1 MSDTPVVVY
10 LAGSGRSG
18 STLLERA
25 LGEQPGFVNVGEL
38 IDLFRRVAPRDELCG
53 CGEPF
58 SDCKFWSAVG
68 ERTHGGWT
76 PGQLAATRRL
86 QSQVAR
92 QRQLPRLLAPRLAG
106 PEFTAALDRYGG
118 TYRGLYQAIAA
129 QAGAD
134 CVVDASKWPAQALAL
149 FRAGL
154 DVRVIHLVRDSRGVA
169 YSLSR
174 QHVTRPH
181 AVHETDEMWHVP
193 PASAAAR
200 WLACQSEA
208 DLLRGCGMR
217 VTRLRYED
225 FVARPAAS
233 VTSALRALGLPP
245 APGGLAH
252 IADGQLSL
260 GRTHGLS
267 GNPSRFSDGDV
278 RLRPDEAWRTGM
290 SRRDRAVVTAITLP
304 QLLRHRA
311 GWPAVRSLPGVSGG
325 PPPEGGDWPLV
336 SVIVPTR
343 GRPELVRASIA
354 GVNAQDYQGE
364 IEIIVVHDQEPPDQ
378 RLTSLAAARRS
389 VSVLAN
395 SRAAGLAGA
404 RNTGVAAAAGE
415 LIAGCDDDDVW
426 HPDKLRLQVAMLRAD
441 PGLLAV
447 GSGLRLCL
455 PGGRSV
461 DWPARAETVSYR
473 TLLRSRV
480 KELHSSTLVM
490 RREAFALAGSYDEDL
505 PGGFGEDYDWV
516 LRLARAG
523 RVGAVTAPLADVRK
537 DDGSWYADRT
547 LGTVAGLEYLL
558 AKHQD
563 IAASRRGHARVLG
576 QIALAHS
583 MHGDRRAALS
593 QAGQVLRRW
602 PASPHGWLALGHVAT
617 GMDPARLRRLVR
629 RLGRG
634 RGVG

>member
-1 MSDTPVVVY
+1 MTSSPVVVY

-25 LGEQPGFVNVGEL
+25 LGQQPRFVNVGEL
-38 IDLFRRVAPRDELCG
+38 IDLFSRVAPRDELCG

-58 SDCKFWSAVG
+58 SDCGFWTAVG
-68 ERTHGGWT
+68 EQTHGGWT

-92 QRQLPRLLAPRLAG
+92 QRHLPRLLAPRLAG
-106 PEFTAALDRYGG
+106 QEFAAALARYGAS
-118 TYRGLYQAIAA
+118 YAGLYQAIAA
-129 QAGAD
+129 RAGAD

-169 YSLSR
+169 YSLGR
-174 QHVTRPH
+174 QHVARPH
-181 AVHETDEMWHVP
+181 AVHEADEMWHVP

-217 VTRLRYED
+217 VTRMRYED
-225 FVARPAAS
+225 FVARPRAVAEA
-233 VTSALRALGLPP
+233 ALRALGLPP

-252 IADGQLSL
+252 LGDGQLSL

-267 GNPSRFSDGDV
+267 GNPSRFTDGQV
-278 RLRPDEAWRTGM
+278 LLRPDEAWRTGM
-290 SRRDRAVVTAITLP
+290 SRRDRAVVTAISLP
-304 QLLRHRA
+304 QLARHLA
-311 GWPAVRSLPGVSGG
+311 GGATGRPGPDGAAARPAEAG
-325 PPPEGGDWPLV
+325 WPLV

-343 GRPELVRASIA
+343 GRPDLVRASIT
-354 GVNAQDYQGE
+354 GVTGQDYPGN

-378 RLTSLAAARRS
+378 RLVCMSAAGRTVA
-389 VSVLAN
+389 VLAN
-395 SRAAGLAGA
+395 SRTAGLAGA

-441 PGLLAV
+441 PALLAV

-455 PGGRSV
+455 PAGRTA
-461 DWPARAETVSYR
+461 DWPARAEVVSYR
-473 TLLRSRV
+473 KLLRSRV

-490 RREAFALAGSYDEDL
+490 RREAFERAGRYDEDV

-523 RVGAVTAPLADVRK
+523 RVGAVTAPLADISK
-537 DDGSWYADRT
+537 DAGSWYAGRAR
-547 LGTVAGLEYLL
+547 GTVAGLEYLL
-558 AKHQD
+558 AKHPD
-563 IAASRRGHARVLG
+563 IAASRRGHARLLG
-576 QIALAHS
+576 QMALARS
-583 MHGDRRAALS
+583 IDGDRRAALG
-593 QAGQVLRRW
+593 QAGRALRRW
-602 PASPHGWLALGHVAT
+602 PASPHGWLALGHVVT
-617 GMDPARLRRLVR
+617 GMDPGRLRRVVR

-634 RGVG
+634 RGLA